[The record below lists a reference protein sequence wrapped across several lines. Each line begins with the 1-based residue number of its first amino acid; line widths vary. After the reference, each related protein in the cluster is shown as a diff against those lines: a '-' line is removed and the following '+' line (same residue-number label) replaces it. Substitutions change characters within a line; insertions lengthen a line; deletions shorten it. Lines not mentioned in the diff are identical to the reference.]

1 MALIIHLA
9 GLHPAGQ
16 VIITHLV
23 VEVSVE
29 EVSVE
34 VEPVVDS
41 NIKQY
46 Y

>member
-1 MALIIHLA
+1 MVLITHLA
-9 GLHPAGQ
+9 GLHTVGQ
-16 VIITHLV
+16 AIITHLEE
-23 VEVSVE
+23 EVSVE
-29 EVSVE
+29 EASVE